1 MGEHSLKKSEAPRS
15 LPRREKIQ
23 IALQINFCYRD
34 GWYEGNFASL
44 LRVGLG
50 NQCQQLESQKVL
62 VEHVLGVDW
71 KVLRFTAHQC

>member
-15 LPRREKIQ
+15 LLRRGKN
-23 IALQINFCYRD
+23 LNCLTINFCYRD
-34 GWYEGNFASL
+34 GWFEGNFASL
-44 LRVGLG
+44 LSLGLR

-71 KVLRFTAHQC
+71 KVLQFTAQQC